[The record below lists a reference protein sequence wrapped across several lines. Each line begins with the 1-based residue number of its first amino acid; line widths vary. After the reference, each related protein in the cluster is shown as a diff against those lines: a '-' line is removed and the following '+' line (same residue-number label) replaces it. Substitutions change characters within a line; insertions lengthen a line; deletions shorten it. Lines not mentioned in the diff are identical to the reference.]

1 MPLSPWTSRG
11 CRRTM
16 RRISHM
22 ESLIFPFQGES
33 KEKVLL
39 YRIKKTLV
47 DYVLR
52 TNNTGPEQSHPRD
65 VCVFHA
71 RT

>member
-1 MPLSPWTSRG
+1 MPLSPWTTRG

-39 YRIKKTLV
+39 YRIKNPSG
-47 DYVLR
+47 LR
-52 TNNTGPEQSHPRD
+52 FMHEQHGS
-65 VCVFHA
+65 
-71 RT
+71 